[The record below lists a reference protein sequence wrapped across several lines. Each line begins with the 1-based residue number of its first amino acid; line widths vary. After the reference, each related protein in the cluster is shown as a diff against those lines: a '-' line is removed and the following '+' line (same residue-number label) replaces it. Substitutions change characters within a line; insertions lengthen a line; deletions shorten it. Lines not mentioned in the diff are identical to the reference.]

1 MRKIIIFAI
10 ISGFVVTV
18 SASVTA
24 TARGSEDESIIS
36 DISGGVTVIEK
47 TGGTHMRRY
56 AKRMPAVPTEIE
68 GQVTEVKGNTL
79 TITDQAGRI
88 YRVKTADPRTL
99 EDLRVGDIV
108 RVEGVIDQKNIDEP
122 GKKIKMKA
130 TSIERVG
137 GNGYDGYT
145 PESVPAQ

>member
-1 MRKIIIFAI
+1 VLQQQQ
-10 ISGFVVTV
+10 G
-18 SASVTA
+18 
-24 TARGSEDESIIS
+24 GPEDESIIS
-36 DISGGVTVIEK
+36 NISGGVTVIEK
-47 TGGTHMRRY
+47 TGGTQMRQY

-68 GQVTEVKGNTL
+68 GQVTEVEANRL

-122 GKKIKMKA
+122 GKKIKVKA
-130 TSIERVG
+130 TSIERVE